1 MERVFFLSQ
10 SSNSTRQNTIQL
22 STGEDMKDPIT
33 PEIFAH
39 LVDLAALELEPT
51 QSEYLRLQLNHQLK
65 AISELEAIPL
75 ESGLEISA
83 HGVPYTPEIS
93 LTPREDIW
101 KAYPNPEVI
110 ISQAPATDGGYIVVP
125 EIPHTT
131 LK

>member
-1 MERVFFLSQ
+1 
-10 SSNSTRQNTIQL
+10 
-22 STGEDMKDPIT
+22 MKDPIT

-75 ESGLEISA
+75 EIGLEVTA
-83 HGVPYTPEIS
+83 HGVPYTQEIS
-93 LTPREDIW
+93 PAPREDNW
-101 KAYPNPEVI
+101 KPYPEPGAI
-110 ISQAPATDGGYIVVP
+110 IHQAPATDDGYIVVP

>member
-1 MERVFFLSQ
+1 
-10 SSNSTRQNTIQL
+10 
-22 STGEDMKDPIT
+22 MKDPIT

-65 AISELEAIPL
+65 AIRELEAIPL
-75 ESGLEISA
+75 ESGLEVTA
-83 HGVPYTPEIS
+83 HGVPFTPQIS
-93 LTPREDIW
+93 PAPREDTW
-101 KAYPNPEVI
+101 QPYSDPGSI
-110 ISQAPATDGGYIVVP
+110 IHQAPATDDGYIVVP